1 MRVCFLL
8 FLVLCLMT
16 ALPVRQG
23 HAQNP
28 SDVES
33 VNLGEVEISY
43 ELTGSG
49 EPLVLIRDLIHKL
62 FLINSL
68 V

>member
-23 HAQNP
+23 YAQGP
-28 SDVES
+28 SNIKT
-33 VNLGEVEISY
+33 VNLGEVELSY

-49 EPLVLIRDLIHKL
+49 ESQV
-62 FLINSL
+62 
-68 V
+68 